1 MQVFRQRQV
10 QIDGA
15 LRSRA
20 DNQLFHVH
28 IWRIQET
35 ALIAYRHDRQR
46 VRLTH
51 RRHAGA
57 FDGIDG
63 DIYRI
68 AVAGTDALAN
78 VQHRRFVDFAFANH
92 DSAVD
97 VDQVEH
103 NAHGVDG
110 GAVGGIF
117 ITAA

>member
-1 MQVFRQRQV
+1 MQVLRQRQV
-10 QIDGA
+10 HIDGA
-15 LRSRA
+15 FRPRA
-20 DNQLFHVH
+20 DDQLFHVH
-28 IWRIQET
+28 IRCVQEA

-46 VRLTH
+46 VRLAH
-51 RRHAGA
+51 RRHTGT
-57 FDGIDG
+57 FDGIDS

-68 AVAGTDALAN
+68 AVAGTDALAD
-78 VQHRRFVDFAFANH
+78 VQHRCFVDFAFANH